1 MPNGVGF
8 QRFLRQQDRPASYPF
23 TMNWQVTR
31 SGTVHFDKHEQ
42 VCNDLSVPY
51 GALETVNSSRAVFA
65 VHPRILMNTIG
76 ACLAAEVTVGVCAIL
91 KNEADYIE
99 EWLAFHTLQGV
110 GRILLYDNNSSDD
123 TCRRATSFAKLV
135 DLQIVHWPD
144 SANGFNCTQCLAY
157 FDGARRLAGLAD
169 YVAFVD
175 IDEFVFAAD
184 YRPMGQVLA
193 HFPADV
199 AAIAVNQRV
208 FGSAA
213 QPTSTGYLVTS
224 RFTMAAAADHSEGH
238 WFKTIARPERIVGFD
253 GPHSVVLDSGSYVLS
268 DGQPLPPRPH
278 NPGHSSI
285 VAEGELRL
293 HHYILKSRQEFE
305 LKKLKWS
312 GQDLRDRYTDEYFDL
327 RDMSINAV
335 CDERLKPLAAR
346 ILEMISR
353 ARTDGN

>member
-1 MPNGVGF
+1 M
-8 QRFLRQQDRPASYPF
+8 S
-23 TMNWQVTR
+23 
-31 SGTVHFDKHEQ
+31 
-42 VCNDLSVPY
+42 
-51 GALETVNSSRAVFA
+51 
-65 VHPRILMNTIG
+65 
-76 ACLAAEVTVGVCAIL
+76 AEITVGVCAIL

-123 TCRRATSFAKLV
+123 TCQRAASFAKQV

-144 SANGFNCTQCLAY
+144 SANGFDYTQRLAY
-157 FDGARRLAGLAD
+157 LDGARRLAGLAD

-184 YRPMGQVLA
+184 YLPMGQVLA

-213 QPTSTGYLVTS
+213 QPSSMGDLVTS

-238 WFKTIARPERIVGFD
+238 WFKTIARPDRIVEFD
-253 GPHSVVLDSGSYVLS
+253 SVHSVVLNSGAYVLL
-268 DGQPLPPRPH
+268 DGRPLPPRPEH
-278 NPGHSSI
+278 PGISSI
-285 VAEGELRL
+285 VAQGALRL

-305 LKKLKWS
+305 LKKLRWS

-327 RDMSINAV
+327 RDISINVV

-346 ILEMISR
+346 IHEMISR
-353 ARTDGN
+353 ARTDGM